1 MKRQEVYN
9 AWKKQ
14 KSQIDIRK
22 NFTDEVMNQV
32 YRYEHKKRKPLFNI
46 QWLVELVSAH
56 PMAKAGL
63 IAAGAV
69 TGLVRLIFIIIMILS
84 RGDING

>member
-14 KSQIDIRK
+14 KSQIDIRG
-22 NFTDEVMNQV
+22 NFANEVMSQV
-32 YRYEHKKRKPLFNI
+32 YQYEQKKRKPLFNLH
-46 QWLVELVSAH
+46 WLVELVSAH
-56 PMAKAGL
+56 PVAQAGL
-63 IAAGAV
+63 VAAGAI
-69 TGLVRLIFIIIMILS
+69 TGLVRLVFIILMVLS